1 MPVLVPEVD
10 PEPETVGSGEVSEVC
25 CRDADAIPDGL
36 IPELVIV
43 LEAGPPG

>member
-10 PEPETVGSGEVSEVC
+10 PELEPVDNGEVSEVC

-43 LEAGPPG
+43 LESGPPG